1 MLPSQGCIIGEH
13 ILNTRAIILSTLA
26 ACIAGPAV
34 AQADVCR
41 DQNGN
46 VDQNLSQGWQQFQAS
61 ADPRAMQ
68 QLVGT
73 WYTEIPNQF
82 SPGQV
87 AARYTTFEPNG
98 LFTTQTR
105 VCNNGQMCSD
115 YPGQGMWASQMSN
128 GVLTT
133 FSIFSDTS
141 VTNYCAI
148 TQSQFDGPNIMRDQN
163 GLVQQRVQ

>member
-1 MLPSQGCIIGEH
+1 MDCWGS
-13 ILNTRAIILSTLA
+13 TRLIKRIVMGAVFVATLA
-26 ACIAGPAV
+26 VPAFG
-34 AQADVCR
+34 QADVCR

-46 VDQNLSQGWQQFQAS
+46 VDQNLSQGWQQFQS
-61 ADPRAMQ
+61 GADPQAMQ

-115 YPGQGMWASQMSN
+115 YPGQGIWASQLSN
-128 GVLTT
+128 GELVT

-148 TQSQFDGPNIMRDQN
+148 SRFRFEGPTMMRDQN
-163 GLVQQRVQ
+163 GLIQQRVQ